1 MIDLIEMLL
10 EKKKNIRP
18 LAVSVNEIQKHRKTD
33 IKTTENELN
42 NLVKEKKIFFY
53 RNVNKIPF
61 FYFDERKLI

>member
-18 LAVSVNEIQKHRKTD
+18 LAVSVHEIQKHRKTD
-33 IKTTENELN
+33 LKTTENELN

>member
-42 NLVKEKKIFFY
+42 NLVKEKKLFFY
-53 RNVNKIPF
+53 RNANKIPF